1 MSPAENAGWRSYFWP
16 GTEVLRN
23 KLGIRDAREL
33 QAAERQFARQ
43 RLREPLPRAPATP
56 SGYCAIHRH
65 IFQDLYDW
73 AGVYRTADMRH
84 PSNGAFFC
92 RVEFIADQMDQT
104 FDRIRAVATGDLR
117 ATEPFAAALAVP
129 LGDLN
134 AIHPFREGNGR
145 AMRALITLL
154 AHECGLRFNQ
164 TRLDPDSWNEASR
177 TSFVTADPAP
187 LCAVLTRALS
197 VPE

>member
-1 MSPAENAGWRSYFWP
+1 MSPAENAGWRSYFRP

-92 RVEFIADQMDQT
+92 RVECIADQMDQ
-104 FDRIRAVATGDLR
+104 
-117 ATEPFAAALAVP
+117 
-129 LGDLN
+129 
-134 AIHPFREGNGR
+134 
-145 AMRALITLL
+145 L